1 MATANDR
8 PQPVARAAK
17 ITCEVDKSLA
27 AQAQSVLPDIGVDQ
41 VLVHPR
47 RAVVLRERAPLPFLP
62 LTTRL
67 EEDPLEVCEIYVPPA
82 QARSVVL
89 RWARELRL
97 FTPGRGAIYAE
108 EVDLISPPAID
119 CRNPR
124 VALPEDAERPG
135 ERLPGLVLVNCVVQ
149 RGHGNEIARCALET
163 GSNVPTV
170 NFGTG
175 TGVRDRLGLLRI
187 AIPAEK
193 EIVSLLVEP
202 GEQEGTLDALISA
215 GRLDQPGR
223 GFIAAYP
230 VAFGV
235 ANPKSFRGQQ
245 RHSATMDQVIAAI
258 DDLKGGTEWR
268 QRSGA
273 AQGAPR
279 PVRRWLTHLLNVTLN
294 CNEGQAGRL
303 VAVAIA
309 AGAGGATIT
318 KSKLLS
324 PTGKAHA
331 ASPAREVIDLGIA
344 PEKLDSLVAALRE
357 AGAFDA
363 EAACIVETK
372 PLPTAFTYIAE

>member
-1 MATANDR
+1 MTTTK
-8 PQPVARAAK
+8 AAK

-27 AQAQSVLPDIGVDQ
+27 AHAQTVLAELGADQ
-41 VLVHPR
+41 VLLHPR

-62 LTTRL
+62 ATTRL
-67 EEDPLEVCEIYVPPA
+67 EEDPVEVCEVYVPPA

-108 EVDLISPPAID
+108 EVELISPPTID
-119 CRNPR
+119 CCNPR
-124 VALPEDAERPG
+124 VALPHDSERPG
-135 ERLPGLVLVNCVVQ
+135 ERLPALALVSCVVQ

-193 EIVSLLVEP
+193 EIVALLVEP
-202 GEQEGTLDALISA
+202 GEQDGTLDALIDA

-230 VAFGV
+230 LAFGV

-258 DDLKGGTEWR
+258 DDLKSGTEWR
-268 QRSGA
+268 QRSGG
-273 AQGAPR
+273 AQGAAR
-279 PVRRWLTHLLNVTLN
+279 PARGWLTGLLNVTLN
-294 CNEGQAGRL
+294 CNEGRADRL
-303 VAVAIA
+303 LAVAMG

-318 KSKLLS
+318 KSKLVA
-324 PTGKAHA
+324 PGGKALA
-331 ASPAREVIDLGIA
+331 ASPAREVIDFGLPRGRLE
-344 PEKLDSLVAALRE
+344 PLTAALRDS
-357 AGAFDA
+357 GAFGA
-363 EAACIVETK
+363 ETACFIETK
-372 PLPTAFTYIAE
+372 PLPTAFTYVAG

>member
-1 MATANDR
+1 MATADDR
-8 PQPVARAAK
+8 PQPATKAVK

-27 AQAQSVLPDIGVDQ
+27 AQAQSVLPAMGVGP

-108 EVDLISPPAID
+108 EVDLIAPPAID
-119 CRNPR
+119 CCNPR
-124 VALPEDAERPG
+124 VALQEDGERPG

-149 RGHGNEIARCALET
+149 RGHGNDIARCALET

-170 NFGTG
+170 NFGIG

-230 VAFGV
+230 VAFGA

-258 DDLKGGTEWR
+258 DDLKAGTEWR
-268 QRSGA
+268 QRSVGT
-273 AQGAPR
+273 QGASR
-279 PVRRWLTHLLNVTLN
+279 PARRWLTGLLNVTLN
-294 CNEGQAGRL
+294 CNEGQADRL
-303 VAVAIA
+303 LALAIG

-324 PTGKAHA
+324 PSGKARA
-331 ASPAREVIDLGIA
+331 VSPAREVIDLGIA
-344 PEKLDSLVAALRE
+344 PGKLEALVAALQDSD
-357 AGAFDA
+357 AFDA
-363 EAACIVETK
+363 EVACFVETK
-372 PLPTAFTYIAE
+372 PLPTAFTYIAG